1 MSSCS
6 LARETQRA
14 LFQHCSSAGQELGDN
29 DHSSSLSLQ
38 QQTFNFQLLLAMCYN
53 SHLLLGSMNDPSLD
67 PLLAKSI
74 NSYVYSLVENVTFK
88 RLRCKPGMSVDELL
102 RGLAV
107 CLPTNHQPSRFRPA
121 DRFGTFSNSGEA
133 LGTGRSLNRHSRFT
147 DGAGKEGDDD
157 PASDA
162 GLEAR
167 DPVVILYLERINVL
181 PVDCQDLLCQMMT
194 HNKWLTSDPE
204 RGIVQYHSSDVV
216 VIGTV
221 SNRRSELRL
230 GCVGEI
236 KDDLLDCFFSMLQPR
251 DVFDVIAAT
260 TIAKDSKTVAMDN
273 DESFADGPPPL
284 VTSQLDE
291 IRRELRLVEV
301 SPEIQL
307 RLQSVRIAIERCG
320 VDGSCIVF
328 SRRFS

>member
-1 MSSCS
+1 MNSCS
-6 LARETQRA
+6 LPPETQHA
-14 LFQHCSSAGQELGDN
+14 LSQHCSSAGQELGDS
-29 DHSSSLSLQ
+29 DQSSSLSLQ

-74 NSYVYSLVENVTFK
+74 NAYVYSLVESVTFK

-107 CLPTNHQPSRFRPA
+107 CLPTSEQPPQQFRPTG
-121 DRFGTFSNSGEA
+121 RFDAYSNGGDI
-133 LGTGRSLNRHSRFT
+133 LGTGRRVDDTSGNG
-147 DGAGKEGDDD
+147 DGVDEG
-157 PASDA
+157 PATDA
-162 GLEAR
+162 GLEEAR
-167 DPVVILYLERINVL
+167 DPVVILYLEHINVL

-204 RGIVQYHSSDVV
+204 RGGIVQYHSSSDVV
-216 VIGTV
+216 AIGTV

-260 TIAKDSKTVAMDN
+260 TKAKDSKTV
-273 DESFADGPPPL
+273 
-284 VTSQLDE
+284 
-291 IRRELRLVEV
+291 
-301 SPEIQL
+301 
-307 RLQSVRIAIERCG
+307 VRISTER
-320 VDGSCIVF
+320 
-328 SRRFS
+328 